1 MPCKYIITKSTTLF
15 CMQSLEL
22 ALFAT
27 SVLMT
32 HAVEIVEVRAQ
43 IVLAAYGVRVP
54 LPVWRPL
61 PMLYWPC
68 WKEETQSPLSVWPS
82 GLSGLGVAME
92 DTGLLRC
99 GDKQTSLRHAGHHLI
114 IPPLI
119 GHCCSSPSLG
129 RVCRGYLHC

>member
-1 MPCKYIITKSTTLF
+1 
-15 CMQSLEL
+15 MQSLEL

-43 IVLAAYGVRVP
+43 IVLAAHGVRVP

-68 WKEETQSPLSVWPS
+68 WKEKTQSSLPVWPS
-82 GLSGLGVAME
+82 GLSGLGVAVE
-92 DTGLLRC
+92 DTGPLRWV
-99 GDKQTSLRHAGHHLI
+99 D
-114 IPPLI
+114 
-119 GHCCSSPSLG
+119 
-129 RVCRGYLHC
+129 